1 MPFLKGGKQLD
12 GVAYEGATVLHAHT
26 GYYTEPV
33 ATLDFAS
40 LYPSIMMAHNLCYT
54 TLVPANQVGPVV
66 PEADVVKAPGTGAAT
81 RGANFL
87 WCLPPLHLSTP
98 LRPARVRRLTACVS
112 RRWRVRAAWTRQ
124 GRSASAAMRAA
135 GEYFVKATVSK
146 GLLPQILHELL
157 AARKRAKKDLKE
169 ATDPFVRAVLDGRQL
184 ALKVSANSVYG
195 FTGATVGKM
204 CCLAISGTVTA
215 YGRNMIEHTKSVVER
230 HYTKANGYEAD
241 CHVVYGDTDSVMV
254 NFKARSPPSPRSVCF
269 RRYVCF
275 AAWP

>member
-1 MPFLKGGKQLD
+1 MCGVGGPVATGARRRVQVFSQILRYAQKAGYLVPFLKGGKQLD
-12 GVAYEGATVLHAHT
+12 GVAYEGATVLQAHT

-54 TLVPANQVGPVV
+54 TLVPANQVGHVV
-66 PEADVVKAPGTGAAT
+66 PEADVVKAPGTGAA
-81 RGANFL
+81 R
-87 WCLPPLHLSTP
+87 LHLFVCCVAIPPSCA
-98 LRPARVRRLTACVS
+98 RQSVHPAR
-112 RRWRVRAAWTRQ
+112 RA
-124 GRSASAAMRAA
+124 AA
-135 GEYFVKATVSK
+135 GEYFVKGAVSK

-157 AARKRAKKDLKE
+157 AARKRAKADLKE

-215 YGRNMIEHTKSVVER
+215 YGRNMIEHTKSVVES

-254 NFKARSPPSPRSVCF
+254 NFKARL
-269 RRYVCF
+269 
-275 AAWP
+275 